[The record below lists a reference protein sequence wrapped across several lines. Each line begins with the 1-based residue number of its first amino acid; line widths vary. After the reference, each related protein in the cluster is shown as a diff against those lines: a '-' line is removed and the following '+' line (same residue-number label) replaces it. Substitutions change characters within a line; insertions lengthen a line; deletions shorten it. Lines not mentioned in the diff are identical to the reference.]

1 MPECGAQLVY
11 TDANKIKCH
20 IEAAG
25 EGDPR
30 YNLSTR
36 WRTTLLP

>member
-11 TDANKIKCH
+11 TDANKIKGIVCH
-20 IEAAG
+20 IEAAS

-36 WRTTLLP
+36 